1 MAWIHRETFNKGRFI
16 NIKSNLTYMCKDN
29 TALVSIIIPCYNY
42 GKYIEKCIQSA
53 LDQTY
58 KNIEVIVVDNGST
71 DDSLKKINKFSNNEK
86 IKIIKLDKNIPP
98 GGSSKSAV
106 GIAIKESSGEYIS
119 LLYADDWYLK
129 DKIKKQIDLFNSAHS
144 AVGVVYCHGYK
155 YIEKNKELI
164 KWKIQNQ
171 GVRGYVFQDYLLK
184 GDIVIP
190 ISPLIKRY
198 CYDIIGID
206 NSYTGSEYD
215 FLVMSQYVD
224 FDFVND
230 YLVVMR
236 QHENNDAKNVYSVF
250 KRVRDFHTEALLFDN
265 IRSRT
270 GKLAFKRVSRD
281 YLSFGLKFITM
292 LDIDNAKIAIID
304 SIRIYPLSL
313 LNLKLLLF
321 LIFLIIPVPAL
332 KYILG
337 KFNKLSIDHSSNCD
351 W

>member
-1 MAWIHRETFNKGRFI
+1 
-16 NIKSNLTYMCKDN
+16 
-29 TALVSIIIPCYNY
+29 
-42 GKYIEKCIQSA
+42 
-53 LDQTY
+53 
-58 KNIEVIVVDNGST
+58 
-71 DDSLKKINKFSNNEK
+71 
-86 IKIIKLDKNIPP
+86 
-98 GGSSKSAV
+98 
-106 GIAIKESSGEYIS
+106 
-119 LLYADDWYLK
+119 
-129 DKIKKQIDLFNSAHS
+129 
-144 AVGVVYCHGYK
+144 
-155 YIEKNKELI
+155 
-164 KWKIQNQ
+164 
-171 GVRGYVFQDYLLK
+171 
-184 GDIVIP
+184 
-190 ISPLIKRY
+190 
-198 CYDIIGID
+198 
-206 NSYTGSEYD
+206 
-215 FLVMSQYVD
+215 MSQYVD

-265 IRSRT
+265 IRSRA